1 MLTRDSKT
9 GRARG
14 QKERLQIWFSGLVG
28 LFFGAS
34 FLWGLFLYGAAE
46 IQTSYRLFLLLLVP
60 VLIALWGLCLG
71 NHQTRFLLVLAIGF
85 FLLLQIFQQETLAG
99 RGYVILALG
108 WMALFLTLTLTS
120 ESVTASRN
128 IAIFLILV
136 GSIEALYGLVQS
148 LGGID
153 YIGHYYRGLG
163 SQASGTLIN
172 RNHFAGLLNM
182 TIPVAVGALFAGFS
196 FRRSKVRLHS
206 EVYAWVWILLLSCS
220 LMGLAVLLSRSRGG
234 AVILLGSLILVA
246 LMLSSK
252 KRKHRSESLSSVA
265 VWILI
270 ITSLGLSSWVGLD
283 ALLRRFDTLDI
294 DMSTRTAIYRASL
307 PLIGENYW
315 AGVGPGM
322 YRWMFRPYQVER
334 TDTLYTHAH
343 NDYLQSAAEWGIPAA
358 LVFWGFV
365 LWRLRQAARTFFQSK
380 DRWRQGIALGCVG
393 AIFSILLHSFI
404 DFNLQIPSNW
414 MIFNIVLGLSWS
426 VEEDANLSN

>member
-1 MLTRDSKT
+1 M
-9 GRARG
+9 
-14 QKERLQIWFSGLVG
+14 GL
-28 LFFGAS
+28 LFGAS

-46 IQTSYRLFLLLLVP
+46 IQTSYRLFLLLLAP

-71 NHQTRFLLVLAIGF
+71 SHQTRFLLLLAIGF

-172 RNHFAGLLNM
+172 KNHFAGLLNM
-182 TIPVAVGALFAGFS
+182 TVPLAVGALFAGFS
-196 FRRSKVRLHS
+196 SRRSKMRLHS
-206 EVYAWVWILLLSCS
+206 EVYAWAWIPLLSCS
-220 LMGLAVLLSRSRGG
+220 FMGLAVLLSRSRGG
-234 AVILLGSLILVA
+234 AVILLGSLIVIA
-246 LMLSSK
+246 LMLSLK
-252 KRKHRSESLSSVA
+252 KRKHRGKSLSSVA
-265 VWILI
+265 VWILL

-283 ALLRRFDTLDI
+283 VLLSRFDTLDV
-294 DMSTRTAIYRASL
+294 DLPARMAIYRGSL
-307 PLIGENYW
+307 SLIEENYW
-315 AGVGPGM
+315 GGAGPGM
-322 YRWMFRPYQVER
+322 YQWGFRPFQVER
-334 TDTLYTHAH
+334 TGTLYKHAH

-426 VEEDANLSN
+426 IEEGANLSD